1 MIDVAQRDEALARFQ
16 SQIGVDF
23 ENAALLNEALT
34 HSSFTNEHPECDIR
48 DNQRLEFLGDAILDF
63 LVGEWI
69 YIHYPSAREGVLT
82 SVRAHIVRTEGLAA
96 FAEQINLGE
105 YLRLGRGEAASGGR
119 SRAANLCAAFEALVG
134 AIYLDQG
141 MKRAR
146 AWVHRFLEQRGEEV
160 SRHYGPRDPKTM
172 LQEYVQ
178 GRLHVTPNYRI
189 VREEGPDHA
198 KIFTAQVLV
207 DDQIWGEGAGPS
219 KREAEKAAAN
229 AALEAHSVSR

>member
-1 MIDVAQRDEALARFQ
+1 MKEVTERAQALARFQ
-16 SQIGVDF
+16 LQIGICF
-23 ENAALLNEALT
+23 EDMTLLDEALT
-34 HSSFTNEHPECDIR
+34 HSSFTNEHPDCEVG

-69 YIHYPSAREGVLT
+69 YTHYPSAREGLLT
-82 SVRAHIVRTEGLAA
+82 SVRAHIVRTEGLAS
-96 FAEQINLGE
+96 FAKQIDLGE

-141 MKRAR
+141 IERTR
-146 AWVHRFLEQRGEEV
+146 VWVHRFLEQREEEIA
-160 SRHYGPRDPKTM
+160 RHYSPRDPKTV

-178 GRLHVTPNYRI
+178 GHLHITPNYRI
-189 VREEGPDHA
+189 IREEGPDHA

-207 DDQIWGEGAGPS
+207 DDQVWGEGAGPS
-219 KREAEKAAAN
+219 KREAERAAAD
-229 AALEAHSVSR
+229 AALKTHNISP

>member
-1 MIDVAQRDEALARFQ
+1 MSERTEALARFQ
-16 SQIGVDF
+16 SQIGIQF
-23 ENAALLNEALT
+23 EDVVLLDEALT
-34 HSSFTNEHPECDIR
+34 HSSFTNEHPECDVG

-69 YIHYPSAREGVLT
+69 YTHYPSAREGVLT
-82 SVRAHIVRTEGLAA
+82 SVRAHIVRTNGLAS
-96 FAEQINLGE
+96 FAEQIDLGE

-146 AWVHRFLEQRGEEV
+146 AWVHRFLEQREEQMA
-160 SRHYGPRDPKTM
+160 RHYGPRDPKTM

-178 GRLHVTPNYRI
+178 GRLHITPAYRVI
-189 VREEGPDHA
+189 REEGPDHA
-198 KIFTAQVLV
+198 KIFTVQVLV
-207 DDQIWGEGAGPS
+207 GDQVWGEGAGPS
-219 KREAEKAAAN
+219 KREAEKAAAD
-229 AALEAHSVSR
+229 AALKAQRA